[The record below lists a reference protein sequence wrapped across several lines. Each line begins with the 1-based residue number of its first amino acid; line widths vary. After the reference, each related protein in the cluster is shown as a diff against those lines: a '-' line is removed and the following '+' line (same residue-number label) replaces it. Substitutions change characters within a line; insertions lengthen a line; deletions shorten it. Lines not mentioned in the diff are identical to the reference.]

1 MKRLILS
8 VALALACSGAV
19 AQVLT
24 THAGPD
30 PLGGGGGSGCGSVW
44 NPSDRNVAITLST
57 TTCTNDTATQGGASG
72 SWRGVRG
79 TQSYAVGTANKKVFT
94 VTDAADSG
102 ANGDWMAG
110 VADGSVSLTTYIGA
124 TVHALGFQSHVS
136 GAEQDYQDGATSSA
150 CSPNL
155 VIQASGNN
163 VLWIAVDFNTGNV
176 WCSINCTT
184 WIGSGNPSTG
194 ANPAHVLSSATYLP
208 IFAGRD
214 DIVASG
220 AVLNTKP
227 ALGGC
232 SNLSGFSGWG

>member
-8 VALALACSGAV
+8 VALALPCSGAV

-24 THAGPD
+24 THAGQD

-44 NPSDRNVAITLST
+44 NPSNRNVAITLST
-57 TTCTNDTATQGGASG
+57 TTCTNDTATQGGTSG

-79 TQSYAVGTANKKVFT
+79 TQSYAVGSANKRAFT
-94 VTDAADSG
+94 ITDVADNG
-102 ANGDWMAG
+102 GGDWMAG
-110 VADGSVSLTTYIGA
+110 VADGSVSLATYIGGTA
-124 TVHALGFQSHVS
+124 HAPAFQSHVA
-136 GAEQDYQDGATSSA
+136 GAELDYQDGATSTV

-155 VIQASGNN
+155 AIQPSGNN
-163 VLWIAVDFNTGNV
+163 VLWVAVDFNTGNV
-176 WCSINCTT
+176 WCSSNCTT
-184 WIGSGNPSTG
+184 WIGSANPSTG

-208 IFAGRD
+208 VFAGRD
-214 DIVASG
+214 DSLADV

-232 SNLSGFSGWG
+232 FNLSGFSGWG